1 MNSIN
6 YQVLREAAQ
15 NYQSMLAWYEAI
27 PDGPNAEVDCD
38 EALAAFKRQIRHREV
53 DIIADLLDE
62 LEAAKKRIAELEEKE
77 TLRPVGVMSKGAF
90 WRPENSESR
99 FIALWPRPGIYLP
112 RKRPDDGVIVYA
124 RTDTGIE
131 VVSAPVASGIRIK
144 GENDTSIKD

>member
-1 MNSIN
+1 MNSIH
-6 YQVLREAAQ
+6 YQALREAAQ
-15 NYQSMLAWYEAI
+15 NYQSMLAWYESI
-27 PDGPNAEVDCD
+27 PDSPDAEVDCD

-99 FIALWPRPGIYLP
+99 FIALWPGPGICLL

-124 RTDTGIE
+124 RADAG
-131 VVSAPVASGIRIK
+131 
-144 GENDTSIKD
+144 IKD